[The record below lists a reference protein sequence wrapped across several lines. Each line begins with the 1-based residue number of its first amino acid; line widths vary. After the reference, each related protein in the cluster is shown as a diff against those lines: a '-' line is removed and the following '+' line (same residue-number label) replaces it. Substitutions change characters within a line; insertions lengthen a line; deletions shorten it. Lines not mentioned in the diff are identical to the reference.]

1 MTKTEIKR
9 AINKAVYQFVSSS
22 YDVDH
27 GEGGGRV
34 YFIPHHSNTS
44 DDMIEYHQSLHYA
57 DCSKHADDT
66 IKQDVKNINTFI
78 KTLNIQ

>member
-34 YFIPHHSNTS
+34 YLIPHHSNAS

-57 DCSKHADDT
+57 DCSKQASNVV
-66 IKQDVKNINTFI
+66 KRDVETINTFI

>member
-9 AINKAVYQFVSSS
+9 AINKAVYQFVSPS

-34 YFIPHHSNTS
+34 YFMPHHSTTG

-57 DCSKHADDT
+57 DCLSHASDA
-66 IKQDVKNINTFI
+66 IKQDVKNINAFI

>member
-9 AINKAVYQFVSSS
+9 AINKAVYQFISPS

-34 YFIPHHSNTS
+34 YFISHHSNTS
-44 DDMIEYHQSLHYA
+44 DDMIEYYQSLHYA
-57 DCSKHADDT
+57 DCSKQANDT
-66 IKQDVKNINTFI
+66 IKQDVKNINAFI